1 MSGLTEKLTARD
13 VIRMKA
19 KGRRIAM
26 ITAYDY
32 PTARLADEAGVDVI
46 LVGDS
51 AAMVVLGMKD
61 TRFIGMEEMLVFCR
75 AVSRAVSRALVVG
88 DMPFMSYQASTEQA
102 VLNAGRMVRE
112 GGVDAVK
119 IEGGR
124 EYADVVRAIVRAGI
138 PVMGHVGMTP
148 QSAASSTGFRLRGK
162 TAEEAEAIVRDAEEI
177 ARAGAFSIVLEFTTA
192 EVSEYLS
199 ETLDIPVI
207 GVGAGPRCDGQVLV
221 LHDVLGLY
229 ENSPPFAKRYADLRS
244 EVLGAIRRYVEEVRS
259 GAFPDEGRFW
269 RMGEEEREELRRRL
283 ARREGGDG

>member
-51 AAMVVLGMKD
+51 AAMVVLGMRD

-119 IEGGR
+119 TEGGR

-192 EVSEYLS
+192 EVAEYLS
-199 ETLDIPVI
+199 ETLEIPVI

-269 RMGEEEREELRRRL
+269 RMGDEEREELRRRL
-283 ARREGGDG
+283 ARREGGAG

>member
-1 MSGLTEKLTARD
+1 MTEKLTARD
-13 VIRMKA
+13 VVRMKA
-19 KGRRIAM
+19 KGKKIAM

-32 PTARLADEAGVDVI
+32 PTARLVDEAGVDVV

-51 AAMVVLGMKD
+51 AAMVVLGMRD

-75 AVSRAVSRALVVG
+75 AVSGAVRRALVVG
-88 DMPFMSYQASTEQA
+88 DMPFMSYQASTAQA
-102 VLNAGRMVRE
+102 VTNAGRMVRE

-119 IEGGR
+119 LEGGA
-124 EYADVVRAIVRAGI
+124 EYADVIKAIVRAGI

-162 TAEEAEAIVRDAEEI
+162 SAEEAERIVRDAEEV

-192 EVSEYLS
+192 EVAEYLS
-199 ETLDIPVI
+199 QTLEIPVI
-207 GVGAGPRCDGQVLV
+207 GVGAGPHCDGQVLV

-244 EVLGAIRRYVEEVRS
+244 VALEAVSRYVTDVRD
-259 GAFPDEGRFW
+259 GGFPDEGRYW
-269 RMGEEEREELRRRL
+269 RMDERERAELRRRL
-283 ARREGGDG
+283 ERGTGERG

>member
-1 MSGLTEKLTARD
+1 MPEKLTARD
-13 VIRMKA
+13 IVRMKA
-19 KGRRIAM
+19 KRRRIAM

-32 PTARLADEAGVDVI
+32 PTAKLADEAGVDVI

-51 AAMVVLGMKD
+51 AAMVVLGMRD

-75 AVSRAVSRALVVG
+75 AVSRAVTRALVVG

-162 TAEEAEAIVRDAEEI
+162 TPEEAEAIVRDAEEV

-192 EVSEYLS
+192 EVAEYLS
-199 ETLDIPVI
+199 ETLEVPVI
-207 GVGAGPRCDGQVLV
+207 GVGAGPHCDGQVLV

-244 EVLGAIRRYVEEVRS
+244 VILEAIGRYVADVRS
-259 GAFPDEGRFW
+259 GAFPEEGRFW
-269 RMGEEEREELRRRL
+269 RMGDEGRAELRRRL
-283 ARREGGDG
+283 GR